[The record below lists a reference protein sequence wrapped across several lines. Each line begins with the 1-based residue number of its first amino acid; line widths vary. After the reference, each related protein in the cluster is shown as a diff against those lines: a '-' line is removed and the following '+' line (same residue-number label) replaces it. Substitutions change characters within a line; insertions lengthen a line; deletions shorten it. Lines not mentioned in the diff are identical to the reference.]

1 MDYLLMGLAATVI
14 VAALMYFKYQAQQNK
29 AIAKQKKRSG
39 NGMGGFANCPVC
51 GTMML
56 PGENLVT
63 KVFTTSGQVN
73 DQICYIYGCPHCF
86 PVCEPGIKR
95 SCPVCKKNVEQKQEE
110 QPQGKLV
117 AVSRRYYINQEFAIL
132 RQKDTKPYEFEEYNE
147 FVEKC
152 KQEAKNEIN
161 NGF

>member
-14 VAALMYFKYQAQQNK
+14 VTALMYFKYQAQQNK

-95 SCPVCKKNVEQKQEE
+95 SCPVCKKNVEQKQY
-110 QPQGKLV
+110 LL
-117 AVSRRYYINQEFAIL
+117 ARRFN
-132 RQKDTKPYEFEEYNE
+132 KTKSGTPH
-147 FVEKC
+147 V
-152 KQEAKNEIN
+152 IV
-161 NGF
+161 NGCGNCNRHS

>member
-1 MDYLLMGLAATVI
+1 MGLAATVI

-29 AIAKQKKRSG
+29 AIAKQKKSSG

-95 SCPVCKKNVEQKQEE
+95 SCPVCKKNVEQKQY
-110 QPQGKLV
+110 LL
-117 AVSRRYYINQEFAIL
+117 ARRFN
-132 RQKDTKPYEFEEYNE
+132 KTKSGTPH
-147 FVEKC
+147 V
-152 KQEAKNEIN
+152 IV
-161 NGF
+161 NGCGNCNRHS

>member
-1 MDYLLMGLAATVI
+1 MGLAATVI

-63 KVFTTSGQVN
+63 KVFITSGQVN

-95 SCPVCKKNVEQKQEE
+95 SCPVCKKNVEQKQY
-110 QPQGKLV
+110 LL
-117 AVSRRYYINQEFAIL
+117 ARRFN
-132 RQKDTKPYEFEEYNE
+132 KTKSGTPH
-147 FVEKC
+147 V
-152 KQEAKNEIN
+152 IV
-161 NGF
+161 NGCGNCNRHS

>member
-63 KVFTTSGQVN
+63 KVFTTSSQVN

-95 SCPVCKKNVEQKQEE
+95 SCPVCKKNVEQKQY
-110 QPQGKLV
+110 LL
-117 AVSRRYYINQEFAIL
+117 ARRFN
-132 RQKDTKPYEFEEYNE
+132 KTKSGTPH
-147 FVEKC
+147 V
-152 KQEAKNEIN
+152 IV
-161 NGF
+161 NGCGNCNRHS

>member
-63 KVFTTSGQVN
+63 KVFITSGQVN

-95 SCPVCKKNVEQKQEE
+95 SCPVCKKNVEQKQY
-110 QPQGKLV
+110 LL
-117 AVSRRYYINQEFAIL
+117 ARRFN
-132 RQKDTKPYEFEEYNE
+132 KTKSGTPH
-147 FVEKC
+147 V
-152 KQEAKNEIN
+152 IV
-161 NGF
+161 NGCGNCNRHS

>member
-1 MDYLLMGLAATVI
+1 MGIAATVI

-63 KVFTTSGQVN
+63 KVFITSGQVN

-95 SCPVCKKNVEQKQEE
+95 SCPVCKKNVEQKQY
-110 QPQGKLV
+110 LL
-117 AVSRRYYINQEFAIL
+117 ARRFN
-132 RQKDTKPYEFEEYNE
+132 KTKSGTPH
-147 FVEKC
+147 V
-152 KQEAKNEIN
+152 IV
-161 NGF
+161 NGCGNCNRHS

>member
-63 KVFTTSGQVN
+63 KVFTTSAQVN
-73 DQICYIYGCPHCF
+73 DQICYIYGCSHCF

-95 SCPVCKKNVEQKQEE
+95 SCPVCKKNVEQKQY
-110 QPQGKLV
+110 LL
-117 AVSRRYYINQEFAIL
+117 ARRFN
-132 RQKDTKPYEFEEYNE
+132 KTKSGTPH
-147 FVEKC
+147 V
-152 KQEAKNEIN
+152 IV
-161 NGF
+161 NGCGNCNRHS

>member
-39 NGMGGFANCPVC
+39 NGMGCFANCPVC

-95 SCPVCKKNVEQKQEE
+95 SCPVCKKNVEQKQY
-110 QPQGKLV
+110 LL
-117 AVSRRYYINQEFAIL
+117 ARRFN
-132 RQKDTKPYEFEEYNE
+132 KTKSGTPH
-147 FVEKC
+147 V
-152 KQEAKNEIN
+152 IV
-161 NGF
+161 NGCGNCNRHS

>member
-1 MDYLLMGLAATVI
+1 MGLAATVI

-56 PGENLVT
+56 PGENLVK

-95 SCPVCKKNVEQKQEE
+95 SCPVCKKNVEQKQY
-110 QPQGKLV
+110 LL
-117 AVSRRYYINQEFAIL
+117 ARRFN
-132 RQKDTKPYEFEEYNE
+132 KTKSGTPH
-147 FVEKC
+147 V
-152 KQEAKNEIN
+152 IV
-161 NGF
+161 NGCGNCNRHS

>member
-14 VAALMYFKYQAQQNK
+14 VAALMYLKYQAQQNK

-63 KVFTTSGQVN
+63 KVFITSGQVN

-95 SCPVCKKNVEQKQEE
+95 SCPVCKKNVEQKQY
-110 QPQGKLV
+110 LL
-117 AVSRRYYINQEFAIL
+117 ARRFN
-132 RQKDTKPYEFEEYNE
+132 KTKSGTPH
-147 FVEKC
+147 V
-152 KQEAKNEIN
+152 IV
-161 NGF
+161 NGCGNCNRHS